1 MHCRFCKTKLTHQV
15 IDLESCPPANAY
27 LTDPN
32 SIEAYYPL
40 QVYVCTNCYLVQTLD
55 YVTPGEIFNKNYAF
69 ISSASQTW
77 KQHCEDYTASVINK
91 LGLSYGS
98 SVVEIGSNDGILLRC
113 FAENQMN
120 VLGIDPAASTTD
132 YKDKGLKL
140 VDEFF
145 NAALA
150 ESLISKGVKA
160 DLIIANNV
168 MAHVPDVNSF
178 VTGIKRLLG
187 SKGIATIELPH
198 LLNLIRYNQFDTIYH
213 EHFSYF
219 SLTVLKKIFSTHQ
232 LKIFDVEE
240 LSIHGGSIRIYVTHQ
255 GNEIAETDSF
265 RKILEQEAEVG
276 VETLEYYSHLQLF
289 SYKIKSDF
297 LLWLMNTLND
307 GKKVMAYGAAAK
319 GNTLLNYCGIKKDMI
334 PMIADVTPKKQ
345 GKYLPGS
352 RIRIVDESAIAEYQ
366 PDFIVVLPWNYKTE
380 IDQRLANTKEWGCK
394 LVYLIPELVID

>member
-27 LTDPN
+27 LTDVN
-32 SIEAYYPL
+32 SVETYYPL

-55 YVTPGEIFNKNYAF
+55 YVSPGEIFNKQYAF

-77 KQHCEDYTASVINK
+77 KQHCEDYTASIINK
-91 LGLSYGS
+91 LRLTTGS
-98 SVVEIGSNDGILLRC
+98 SVVEIGSNDGILLKC
-113 FAENQMN
+113 FAEKQMN
-120 VLGIDPAASTTD
+120 VLGIDPAASIVD
-132 YKDKGLKL
+132 YKEKGLSL
-140 VDEFF
+140 VDQFF
-145 NAALA
+145 NTALA
-150 ESLISKGVKA
+150 ESLRSKGVAA

-168 MAHVPDVNSF
+168 IAHVPEVNSF
-178 VTGIKRLLG
+178 VSGIKNLLG

-219 SLTVLKKIFSTHQ
+219 SLTVLQKIFSTHH

-240 LSIHGGSIRIYVTHQ
+240 LNIHGGSIRIYVTHQ
-255 GNEIAETDSF
+255 KNEIAETDSF
-265 RKILEQEAEVG
+265 KNILQQEAEVG
-276 VETLEYYSHLQLF
+276 VETLEYYSQLQRF

-297 LLWLMNTLND
+297 LLWLMSTLQD

-319 GNTLLNYCGIKKDMI
+319 GNTFLNYCGVKKDMI

-352 RIRIVDESAIAEYQ
+352 RISIVDESAIAGYK
-366 PDFIVVLPWNYKTE
+366 PDFILVLPWNYKSE
-380 IDQRLANTKEWGCK
+380 IDKRLAYTKEWGCK
-394 LVYLIPELVID
+394 LVYLIPELVIY